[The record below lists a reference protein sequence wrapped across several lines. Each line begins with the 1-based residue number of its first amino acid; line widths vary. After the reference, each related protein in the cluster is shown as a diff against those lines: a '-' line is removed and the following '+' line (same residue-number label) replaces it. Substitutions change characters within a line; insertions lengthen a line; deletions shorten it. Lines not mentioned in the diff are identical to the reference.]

1 MPAPRPCA
9 AAGAVAP
16 PLLVAVLAAATVALA
31 PATASAQRWRE
42 IGKTSTGNTVYI
54 DPASVTRRDSIVT
67 ATVRVVYA
75 KPTDTP
81 KGPITG
87 SRSVAMFNCARQTVA
102 VRENIIWHDER
113 RGTIYEKRTPRQPGF
128 GPVFSSN
135 FSGVAL
141 AHLCTPPAAAAPAA
155 PTRRP

>member
-1 MPAPRPCA
+1 MPTIRSRCA
-9 AAGAVAP
+9 GLALLLSLVPVTAA
-16 PLLVAVLAAATVALA
+16 
-31 PATASAQRWRE
+31 AQRWQE
-42 IGKTSTGNTVYI
+42 IGKTSTGNTVYV
-54 DPASVTRRDSIVT
+54 DPASVVRRDSIIT

-75 KPTDTP
+75 KPAETP

-87 SRSVAMFNCARQTVA
+87 SRAVAMFNCLRRTVA
-102 VRENIIWHDER
+102 VKENIIWHDER

-141 AHLCTPPAAAAPAA
+141 AHLCAPPAS
-155 PTRRP
+155 R